1 MDVALRGM
9 LCLLVV
15 LVTTAAAS
23 PSADPPA
30 KLPAD
35 KPADEYAD
43 PKATYRTYIE
53 AVRKNDVKAAKQ
65 CWVIDD
71 DNKSGALDT
80 IVGLWISMRQI
91 NQVAEKSFGAK
102 GLDTIL
108 KGWRRD
114 DVTDPALDLT
124 KKRLD
129 DAEVKING
137 DTAELKIKWKEDD
150 GVPNPAFEFGESTS
164 FRKVGGNWKIDAN
177 KMTSCPKGGADFFEK
192 GAWGRMF
199 RDQVA
204 IMNEAI
210 DGMEKN
216 KLKTMRELGVFIEG
230 KLAAM
235 KKKYEEERKKE
246 APKGK

>member
-1 MDVALRGM
+1 MDVALRRVF
-9 LCLLVV
+9 CLLALHV
-15 LVTTAAAS
+15 TAAAGS
-23 PSADPPA
+23 TPPDPRA

-35 KPADEYAD
+35 KPAAEYAD

-53 AVRKNDVKAAKQ
+53 AVRNNNVRAAKE

-80 IVGLWISMRQI
+80 IVGLWISMRRV
-91 NQVAEKSFGAK
+91 NQVAETKFGAE
-102 GLDTIL
+102 GLDAIL

-114 DVTDPALDLT
+114 DVSDPALDLT
-124 KKRLD
+124 KKRLE
-129 DAEVKING
+129 DAEVQITG
-137 DTAELKIKWKEDD
+137 DTAKLKIKWKEDD

-177 KMTSCPKGGADFFEK
+177 KMTGLKRGPDFFEK
-192 GAWGRMF
+192 GTWGRMF

-204 IMNEAI
+204 VMNEAT
-210 DGMEKN
+210 DGMEKG
-216 KLKTMRELGVFIEG
+216 KLKTAKELGVFIED
-230 KLAAM
+230 KIEAM